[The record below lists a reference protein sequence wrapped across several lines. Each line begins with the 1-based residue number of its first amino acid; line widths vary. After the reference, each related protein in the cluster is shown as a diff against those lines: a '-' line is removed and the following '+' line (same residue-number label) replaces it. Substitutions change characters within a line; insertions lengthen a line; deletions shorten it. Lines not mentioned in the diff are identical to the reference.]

1 MDFHVFLSQKSNGD
15 TELQEIMRR
24 RQERIDS
31 GSKDW
36 PSAILQMLS
45 SPHCSLNCSCS
56 LNQSTVEHTEI
67 LYTFL
72 IVYLLSPNVYVFR
85 CFLYLIMLLVCLFFY
100 CLMRFSC
107 LNMNPCTVFCECVR
121 ACVRTYFYEQCGR
134 RLFSLSILQMFTEW
148 LGE

>member
-1 MDFHVFLSQKSNGD
+1 MSESLSGILKKKGCKIKIKMDFHVFLSQKSSGD
-15 TELQEIMRR
+15 TELQEIMKR

-36 PSAILQMLS
+36 TCAILQKLS
-45 SPHCSLNCSCS
+45 SPHCSLNYSCS

-85 CFLYLIMLLVCLFFY
+85 CFLYLIMLLVCFFY

-107 LNMNPCTVFCECVR
+107 LNTNLCTVFCECAR
-121 ACVRTYFYEQCGR
+121 ACVCTT
-134 RLFSLSILQMFTEW
+134 SM
-148 LGE
+148 